1 MHNESTHGESIH
13 GAATTDPF
21 VAAIDLSAAPINRS
35 VASIDLSVL
44 AGLREFDNE
53 GDPDLVAELA
63 VIFFQDT
70 VERLGSL
77 RRAIDSADA
86 AGIESEA
93 HSLKGSSASL
103 GAVGMSLLCGE
114 LEAKGRAGAIEGA
127 GAFEEAAA
135 LDGASEAL
143 SRIEEE
149 FGRARAIL
157 EAAIYITV

>member
-1 MHNESTHGESIH
+1 MHSESIH
-13 GAATTDPF
+13 DGSIHGTRAVDLY
-21 VAAIDLSAAPINRS
+21 VAP
-35 VASIDLSVL
+35 IDLSVL

-70 VERLGSL
+70 VERLASL

-86 AGIESEA
+86 AGIENEA

-114 LEAKGRAGAIEGA
+114 LEAKGRVGSIEGA
-127 GAFEEAAA
+127 GAIV
-135 LDGASEAL
+135 GASEIL
-143 SRIEEE
+143 SRIEE
-149 FGRARAIL
+149 
-157 EAAIYITV
+157 

>member
-1 MHNESTHGESIH
+1 MHNESIYDESIH
-13 GAATTDPF
+13 GTR
-21 VAAIDLSAAPINRS
+21 AIDLSVAPIDLS
-35 VASIDLSVL
+35 VAPIDLSVL

-70 VERLGSL
+70 VERLESL

-86 AGIESEA
+86 VGIESEA

-114 LEAKGRAGAIEGA
+114 LEAKGRAGAIKGAGAIEGA
-127 GAFEEAAA
+127 GAMEGA
-135 LDGASEAL
+135 LEAL

-149 FGRARAIL
+149 FGRARATL
-157 EAAIYITV
+157 EAEIYITV

>member
-1 MHNESTHGESIH
+1 MYNESIHDESIH
-13 GAATTDPF
+13 GAA
-21 VAAIDLSAAPINRS
+21 AIDLFVAP
-35 VASIDLSVL
+35 IDLSVL

-77 RRAIDSADA
+77 SRAIDSANA
-86 AGIESEA
+86 AGIENEA

-114 LEAKGRAGAIEGA
+114 LEAKGRAASIEGA
-127 GAFEEAAA
+127 GAI
-135 LDGASEAL
+135 DGASEML

-157 EAAIYITV
+157 EADIYITV

>member
-1 MHNESTHGESIH
+1 MHNESIYDESIH
-13 GAATTDPF
+13 GTR
-21 VAAIDLSAAPINRS
+21 AIDLYVAA
-35 VASIDLSVL
+35 IDLSVL

-70 VERLGSL
+70 VQRLRSL

-114 LEAKGRAGAIEGA
+114 LEAKGCAGSIEGA
-127 GAFEEAAA
+127 GALE
-135 LDGASEAL
+135 GASEAL
-143 SRIEEE
+143 TQIEEE

-157 EAAIYITV
+157 EAEIYITV

>member
-1 MHNESTHGESIH
+1 MHNESIHDESIH
-13 GAATTDPF
+13 RTRAVDLYVG
-21 VAAIDLSAAPINRS
+21 AIDLSVAP
-35 VASIDLSVL
+35 IDLSVL

-70 VERLGSL
+70 VERLRSL
-77 RRAIDSADA
+77 RRAIDAADA
-86 AGIESEA
+86 VGIESEA

-114 LEAKGRAGAIEGA
+114 LEAKGCAGSIKGA
-127 GAFEEAAA
+127 GALE
-135 LDGASEAL
+135 GASEAL
-143 SRIEEE
+143 TQIEEE

-157 EAAIYITV
+157 EAEISSDSYPLV

>member
-1 MHNESTHGESIH
+1 MHNESIYDESIH
-13 GAATTDPF
+13 GTR
-21 VAAIDLSAAPINRS
+21 AIDLCVAA
-35 VASIDLSVL
+35 IDLSVL

-70 VERLGSL
+70 VQRLRSL

-114 LEAKGRAGAIEGA
+114 LEAKGRAGAIKGA
-127 GAFEEAAA
+127 GAIEGA
-135 LDGASEAL
+135 LEAL

-157 EAAIYITV
+157 EANISSASYQLV

>member
-1 MHNESTHGESIH
+1 MHNESIHDESIH
-13 GAATTDPF
+13 GTRGIDPF
-21 VAAIDLSAAPINRS
+21 VAP
-35 VASIDLSVL
+35 IDLSVL

-63 VIFFQDT
+63 VIFFQDA
-70 VERLGSL
+70 VERLASL

-86 AGIESEA
+86 AGIENEA

-114 LEAKGRAGAIEGA
+114 LEAQGRAGSIEGA
-127 GAFEEAAA
+127 RA
-135 LDGASEAL
+135 LEGASEAL
-143 SRIEEE
+143 TQIEEE

-157 EAAIYITV
+157 EAEIYITV

>member
-1 MHNESTHGESIH
+1 MHNESIHDESIH
-13 GAATTDPF
+13 GAVAIDQY
-21 VAAIDLSAAPINRS
+21 VAAIDLSVAPIDLS
-35 VASIDLSVL
+35 AAAIDLSVL

-63 VIFFQDT
+63 VIFFHDT

-77 RRAIDSADA
+77 RRAVDAADA
-86 AGIESEA
+86 VGIESEA

-103 GAVGMSLLCGE
+103 GAMPMSLMCGE
-114 LEAKGRAGAIEGA
+114 LEEKGRAGTIEGAGAIEGA
-127 GAFEEAAA
+127 YET
-135 LDGASEAL
+135 L

-157 EAAIYITV
+157 EAEISSDSYQLA

>member
-1 MHNESTHGESIH
+1 MHNENIHDESIH
-13 GAATTDPF
+13 GTRAIDLY
-21 VAAIDLSAAPINRS
+21 VAAIDLSVAPIDLS
-35 VASIDLSVL
+35 VAPIDLSVL

-70 VERLGSL
+70 VERLRSL
-77 RRAIDSADA
+77 RRAIDFADA

-127 GAFEEAAA
+127 GALES
-135 LDGASEAL
+135 ASEAL
-143 SRIEEE
+143 SQIEEE

-157 EAAIYITV
+157 